1 MKKFL
6 IFFII
11 LPLILLTAF
20 IKNSTK
26 RIDDQIYVT
35 KEDIRIL
42 KKDYERN
49 KLEYDYLSSA
59 EKLLEFHRLYFDD
72 ELIRKDINQ
81 ISLLKKMNYDLHIE
95 RFKLSVDKW
104 KIKNKILFWRI
115 NKMIFYSK
123 KPNLT

>member
-1 MKKFL
+1 MKRFL

-11 LPLILLTAF
+11 VPLILLTAF

-42 KKDYERN
+42 KKDYEKN

-59 EKLLEFHRLYFDD
+59 EKLLEFHRLYFDE
-72 ELIRKDINQ
+72 ELLRKDINQ
-81 ISLLKKMNYDLHIE
+81 ISILKKMNNNLQIE
-95 RFKLSVDKW
+95 RLKISVDK
-104 KIKNKILFWRI
+104 
-115 NKMIFYSK
+115 
-123 KPNLT
+123 

>member
-42 KKDYERN
+42 KKDYEKN

-59 EKLLEFHRLYFDD
+59 EKLLEFHRLYFDE
-72 ELIRKDINQ
+72 ELLRKDINQ
-81 ISLLKKMNYDLHIE
+81 ISILKKINNNLQIE
-95 RFKLSVDKW
+95 RLEISIDK
-104 KIKNKILFWRI
+104 
-115 NKMIFYSK
+115 
-123 KPNLT
+123 